1 MVNSEQSSSGLKIS
15 RWVAVDVHLMELH
28 IERWPKRTEIIQAVV
43 DDLITLVLCGSH
55 VSFPDFL
62 FREPLGERDGDG
74 DPAAAK
80 GEKAKGVNLP
90 DIIPTWRRP
99 CTHLQDSIVF

>member
-1 MVNSEQSSSGLKIS
+1 MVNREQSSSGLKIS

-55 VSFPDFL
+55 ASFPDFL

-90 DIIPTWRRP
+90 DIIRHGGDHALIFRI
-99 CTHLQDSIVF
+99 L